1 MGSNREDSGGFQIE
15 AIFSKMLGLEWLHV
29 TYLLVTTT
37 GFAEKQPPMI
47 PGLFLL
53 NLPSN
58 FKGKGPGSKVVK
70 NYKI

>member
-1 MGSNREDSGGFQIE
+1 
-15 AIFSKMLGLEWLHV
+15 MLGLEWLHV

-58 FKGKGPGSKVVK
+58 FKGKGPGSKVFK